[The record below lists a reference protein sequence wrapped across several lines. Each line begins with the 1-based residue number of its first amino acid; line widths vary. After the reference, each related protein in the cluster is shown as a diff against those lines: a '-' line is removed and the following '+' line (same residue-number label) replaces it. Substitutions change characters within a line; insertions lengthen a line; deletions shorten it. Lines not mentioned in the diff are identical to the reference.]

1 MSNLSLK
8 NLSKSYGDQKIL
20 KEINLDIDSGEFLVL
35 VGPSGCGKSTTLRL
49 IAGLEEATEG
59 EIFIDNLLVNDID
72 PSKRDIA
79 MVFQNY
85 ALYPQMTVRENMAF
99 GLKIRKYDPKKI
111 DTRVMEASEILKI
124 NDLLNRRPKELSGG
138 QRQRVALGRAIV
150 RKPKVFLFDEPLSNL
165 DAKLRQEMRVEIK
178 RLHQLLD
185 TTMIYVTHDQVE
197 AMTMGD
203 RIAVM
208 NNGVIEQVDS
218 PEITYTKPTNIFTST
233 FIGTP
238 QINLFEGK
246 LKQKE
251 SKWVFI
257 SNGLTMKIEKTHY
270 QYSKLKQNKV
280 IFGIRSEDIYDSY
293 FADNKDEKSIIDAK
307 VKFIEYLGSEI
318 NVHLSTQSNDFTARF
333 NQRIDAGK
341 KNIINLK
348 DSISVIFDVN
358 QGHFFNIDS
367 GNIL

>member
-20 KEINLDIDSGEFLVL
+20 KKINLDIDSGEFLVL

-99 GLKIRKYDPKKI
+99 GLKIRKYDPEEI

-124 NDLLNRRPKELSGG
+124 NDLLKRRPKELSGG

-208 NNGVIEQVDS
+208 NDGVIEQVDS
-218 PEITYTKPTNIFTST
+218 PEITYTKPENMFTST

-238 QINLFEGK
+238 QINLFEGE

-257 SNGLTMKIEKTHY
+257 SNGLTMKIENTHY
-270 QYSKLKQNKV
+270 QYLKLKQNKV

-307 VKFIEYLGSEI
+307 VKFIEYLGSEM

>member
-8 NLSKSYGDQKIL
+8 NLSKSYGDKEIL
-20 KEINLDIDSGEFLVL
+20 KAINLDIRSSEFLVL

-49 IAGLEEATEG
+49 IAGLEQATEG
-59 EIFIDNLLVNDID
+59 EIFIDDILVNDID

-85 ALYPQMTVRENMAF
+85 ALYPQMTVKENMSF
-99 GLKIRKYDPKKI
+99 GLKIRNHSKEEI
-111 DTRVMEASEILKI
+111 DTRVMEAAEILQI
-124 NDLLNRRPKELSGG
+124 DDLLERRPKGLSGG

-165 DAKLRQEMRVEIK
+165 DAKLRQEMRLEIK

-208 NNGVIEQVDS
+208 NNGIIEQLDQ
-218 PEITYTKPTNIFTST
+218 PEITYTRPKNMFTST

-238 QINLFEGK
+238 QINLFKGE
-246 LKQKE
+246 LKQSQSE
-251 SKWVFI
+251 WIFVSDE
-257 SNGLTMKIEKTHY
+257 LTVQIRDAHY
-270 QYSKLKQNKV
+270 QYSKFKEGNV
-280 IFGIRSEDIYDSY
+280 MFGIRSEDIYDSQ
-293 FADNKDEKSIIDAK
+293 FSEIKDDKNTIDVK
-307 VKFIEYLGSEI
+307 VEFIEDLGSEM
-318 NVHLSTQSNDFTARF
+318 NVHLISASNSFTARF
-333 NQRIDAGK
+333 NRRIESEA
-341 KNIINLK
+341 KN
-348 DSISVIFDVN
+348 SISVIFDVN